1 MGEIVSR
8 PADDAGGAD
17 PHPTGD
23 HHQGDRRRVACRV
36 VTVSD
41 TRTVATDRSGA
52 EIVRLLVE
60 AGHQV
65 VDRILVPDA
74 SEGLRTAVIT
84 AADDPQIDALLIT
97 GGTGIAPRD
106 QTPEVLGP
114 LLDVALP
121 GFGELFRAVS
131 FQEIGP
137 AAMLSRAIA
146 GRRGT
151 TVVFAMPGSTNA
163 VRTAVRQLILPVLV
177 HAVGQAGRDRG
188 R

>member
-1 MGEIVSR
+1 MADAVSR
-8 PADDAGGAD
+8 EGDDGSGIRQHHRGD
-17 PHPTGD
+17 P
-23 HHQGDRRRVACRV
+23 RVVACMV

-41 TRTVATDRSGA
+41 TRTVATDTSGA

-60 AGHQV
+60 AGHHV
-65 VDRILVPDA
+65 VDRVVVPDA
-74 SEGLRTAVIT
+74 SEGLRASVIA
-84 AADDPQIDALLIT
+84 AADDPRIDALLVT

-114 LLDVALP
+114 LLDVELP
-121 GFGELFRAVS
+121 GFGELFRAIS

-146 GRRGT
+146 GRRGG
-151 TVVFAMPGSTNA
+151 TVVFAMPGSTAA
-163 VRTAVRQLILPVLV
+163 VRTAVGQLILPVLV
-177 HAVGQAGRDRG
+177 HAVGQASRSFRPSAAT